1 MLLCFW
7 FNARIKFMKKL
18 IKFLWEDLYN
28 KRSIM
33 IVNIYN
39 IISTA
44 WLTCLFIVMSHHKN
58 EEGLGYFGALLITF
72 FYNFFVYVICY
83 IIFIIETKKK
93 KVMKDNPV
101 IKNGI
106 YRVISIFSIIIAY
119 IHYFLFNI
127 FIACVF
133 LGRLGF

>member
-1 MLLCFW
+1 
-7 FNARIKFMKKL
+7 MKKL

-44 WLTCLFIVMSHHKN
+44 CIVYLIKHASIN
-58 EEGLGYFGALLITF
+58 SYDTEIAFALLLLKTF
-72 FYNFFVYVICY
+72 LFNFFVYVICH

-119 IHYFLFNI
+119 IHYIMFVILFIFFLSFQ
-127 FIACVF
+127 CTMVF
-133 LGRLGF
+133 FR

>member
-1 MLLCFW
+1 
-7 FNARIKFMKKL
+7 MKKL

-44 WLTCLFIVMSHHKN
+44 CIVYLIKHASIN
-58 EEGLGYFGALLITF
+58 SYDTEIAFALLLLKTF
-72 FYNFFVYVICY
+72 LFNFFVYVICH

-106 YRVISIFSIIIAY
+106 YRVISIFSIIIAC
-119 IHYFLFNI
+119 IHYIMFVVLFIFFLSFQ
-127 FIACVF
+127 CTMVF
-133 LGRLGF
+133 FR

>member
-1 MLLCFW
+1 
-7 FNARIKFMKKL
+7 MKKP

-44 WLTCLFIVMSHHKN
+44 CIVYLIKHASIN
-58 EEGLGYFGALLITF
+58 SYDTEIAFALLLLKTF
-72 FYNFFVYVICY
+72 LFNFFVYVICY

-106 YRVISIFSIIIAY
+106 YRVISIFSIIIAC
-119 IHYFLFNI
+119 IHYIMFVVLFIFFLSFQ
-127 FIACVF
+127 CTMVF
-133 LGRLGF
+133 FR